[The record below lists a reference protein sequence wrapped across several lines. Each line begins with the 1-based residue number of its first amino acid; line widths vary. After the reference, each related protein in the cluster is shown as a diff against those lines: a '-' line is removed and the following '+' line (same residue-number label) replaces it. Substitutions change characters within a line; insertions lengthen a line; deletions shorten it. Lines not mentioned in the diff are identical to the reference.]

1 MRRQHPNRF
10 LAQAAFLFG
19 VAGIVAGTAGAYSG
33 GPPDG
38 HAGEPPEF
46 NTCAACHSSFPLNSG
61 NGSLAVQ
68 NHPASYT
75 PGETYPMTVYL
86 VDPGQRLWGF
96 ELTSLRTSDGLQ
108 GGTLASVDATT
119 QVSTGAFE
127 ELDYIKQTL
136 EGTFPNATSAS
147 WPILWTAPPAGTGPV
162 EFYVAGN
169 AANNNH
175 STTFDFIYSIFLSV
189 PENVPG
195 GVDPPLAAQ
204 EEIRLWVGPNPV
216 RDWTRI
222 TFTIPG
228 AEPIS
233 LRLVDATGRELRSF
247 GINGAPAGE
256 REWIW
261 DGRDRDGRS
270 VPAGLYFC
278 ALTADRETRIVK
290 ILVLP

>member
-1 MRRQHPNRF
+1 MRRMHPIRL
-10 LAQAAFLFG
+10 LAKAAFLWG
-19 VAGIVAGTAGAYSG
+19 VTVFAAAAAEAYSG

-46 NTCAACHSSFPLNSG
+46 NTCTACHSSFPLNSG
-61 NGSLAVQ
+61 NGSLAIQ
-68 NHPASYT
+68 NAPTSYT

-96 ELTSLRTSDGLQ
+96 ELTALRTSDRLQ
-108 GGTLASVDATT
+108 GGTLAAVDGTT
-119 QVSTGAFE
+119 QVSTGPFD

-147 WPILWTAPPAGTGPV
+147 WPILWTAPPAGTGLV
-162 EFYVAGN
+162 QLYVAGN

-175 STTFDFIYSIFLSV
+175 STTFDFVYSIFRSV

-204 EEIRLWVGPNPV
+204 EELRLSVSPNPV
-216 RDWTRI
+216 RNWTRI
-222 TFTIPG
+222 ACTIPG
-228 AEPIS
+228 AGPNS

-247 GINGAPAGE
+247 GIDVSSAGK

-261 DGRDRDGRS
+261 DRRDRDGRS

-278 ALTADRETRIVK
+278 ALTTERETRIVK